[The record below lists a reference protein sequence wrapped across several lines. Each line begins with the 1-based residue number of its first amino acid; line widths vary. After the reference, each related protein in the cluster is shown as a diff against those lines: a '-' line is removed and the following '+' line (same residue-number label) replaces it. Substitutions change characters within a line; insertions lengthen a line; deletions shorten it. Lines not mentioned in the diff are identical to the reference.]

1 MQALHINGN
10 DLTLEAVREVA
21 QPDVR
26 RPVLLDPDARE
37 AVNRARAV
45 VDTLVAN
52 NRISYAITTG
62 VGKLS
67 DVHIVGDQVRE
78 LQINLVRSH
87 AVGVGEPLSIPDT
100 RAMMLLR
107 ANSLA
112 KGNSGIRGISI
123 DTICEMLNRGV
134 TPMVPSQGS
143 VGASGDLAPLAHLA
157 LALIGEGECLDEK
170 GGRIPSAEALKRAQI
185 KPLVLEAKEAVS
197 LINGTQAM
205 LAIGILM
212 VLAAETLVDTA
223 DVIGAMA
230 CDALKGTN
238 VAFDERIQKAR
249 PHAGQIRTAANLR
262 RLLEQSQI
270 RDSHRDCG
278 RVQDAYSLRC
288 IPQVHGAVRDTLAH
302 CRSVFETET
311 NSAVDNPLVFVKNPK
326 AMDGEGD
333 VLSGG
338 NFHGEPLAFALDFL
352 AIALSALAGISE
364 RRLER
369 MVNPALSEGLPP
381 FLAPGAGMNSGFMMP
396 QVTAAALVSE
406 NKVLS
411 HPASVDSITTSGNK
425 EDFVSMGMTAASK
438 LKRVVENTRNTLA
451 IEAMAA
457 AQAIDFL
464 APLKTSKPLQQAH
477 AAIRA
482 VCATMEKDRVMYR
495 GFRTHCEFD
504 CERQAGRRSALNI
517 LTKICPLEICH
528 HDHEL
533 AEGKGPATRFSPTPR
548 CLMRSRRERIAVYSH
563 PLSALDSPRFNAS
576 PPRGAPELSAFSP

>member
-1 MQALHINGN
+1 VNALHISGN

-21 QPDVR
+21 VDK
-26 RPVLLDPDARE
+26 RPVLLAPDARE

-45 VDTLVAN
+45 VDALVAGN
-52 NRISYAITTG
+52 KISYAITTG

-87 AVGVGEPLSIPDT
+87 AVGIGEPLAIADT

-112 KGNSGIRGISI
+112 KGNSGVRGVTI

-134 TPMVPSQGS
+134 TPFVPSQGS

-157 LALIGEGECLDEK
+157 LALIGEGECFNEAEK
-170 GGRIPSAEALKRAQI
+170 GARIASADALKRAQI

-205 LAIGILM
+205 LAIGTLM
-212 VLAAETLVDTA
+212 LLAAETLVDTA

-238 VAFDERIQKAR
+238 VAFDERIHQAR
-249 PHAGQIRTAANLR
+249 PHAGQIKTAANLR
-262 RLLEQSQI
+262 RLLDQSEI

-302 CRSVFETET
+302 CRRVFETET
-311 NSAVDNPLVFVKNPK
+311 NSAVDNPLVFVRNSKTL
-326 AMDGEGD
+326 DGEGD

-406 NKVLS
+406 NKVLA

-425 EDFVSMGMTAASK
+425 EDFVSMGMTAANK
-438 LKRVVENTRNTLA
+438 LKKIVENTRNTLA

-477 AAIRA
+477 AAIRS
-482 VCATMEKDRVMYR
+482 VCPTMEKDRVMYR
-495 GFRTHCEFD
+495 DFV
-504 CERQAGRRSALNI
+504 
-517 LTKICPLEICH
+517 
-528 HDHEL
+528 
-533 AEGKGPATRFSPTPR
+533 
-548 CLMRSRRERIAVYSH
+548 RIAE
-563 PLSALDSPRFNAS
+563 LIAS
-576 PPRGAPELSAFSP
+576 GRVAAVLR